1 MFIIDSHCHLDDAR
15 FVDDLDEVLERAAA
29 AGVQQFVVPTV
40 TRERWPRL
48 HKLAQQYDCIRPAY
62 GLHPWF
68 CDTSDTDED
77 IAALTE
83 WLANVDAVAIGEC
96 GIDLMPNLPP
106 LEIQLP
112 PFCAQL
118 RLAIARELPVI
129 VHAVRSADLVA
140 QEIKSHS
147 GLRGVIHGFNGSLQ
161 QAERFISLGMHIGI
175 GSLITYERNQ
185 RLRGVAQ
192 RLPLERLLLET
203 DAPDQSGAAH
213 HGERNEPA
221 YLPETAAM
229 LARLRK
235 QEPEKII
242 DACNHN
248 AKELF
253 GL

>member
-1 MFIIDSHCHLDDAR
+1 MSIIDSHCHLDDAR

-68 CDTSDTDED
+68 CDRSGTDED
-77 IAALTE
+77 IAALTK
-83 WLANVDAVAIGEC
+83 WISDADAVAIGEC
-96 GIDLMPNLPP
+96 GIDLMPNRPP
-106 LEIQLP
+106 LEKQRP
-112 PFCAQL
+112 PFQAQL
-118 RLAIARELPVI
+118 RIAAARGLPVI
-129 VHAVRSADLVA
+129 IHAVRSADLIA
-140 QEIKSHS
+140 QEIKGHS

-161 QAERFISLGMHIGI
+161 QAERLVSLGMYIGI
-175 GSLITYERNQ
+175 GSLITYEWKQ
-185 RLRGVAQ
+185 RLREVAQ
-192 RLPLERLLLET
+192 RLPLEHLLLET

-213 HGERNEPA
+213 RGERNEPA
-221 YLPETAAM
+221 YLSETAAM

-235 QEPEKII
+235 QEPETII
-242 DACNHN
+242 EACNHN

-253 GL
+253 RL